1 MDMEGQQAV
10 MFPLPVRVDMDG
22 KRNQTGPEALVWRC
36 RLGPDIEHVAARLDA
51 FVRECI
57 QVVLEVPYRY
67 GGRASGLKHRY
78 SIDVEEHHIRS
89 SPRIAECC

>member
-1 MDMEGQQAV
+1 MDMEGQQAA
-10 MFPLPVRVDMDG
+10 MFLLPVRVDTDG
-22 KRNQTGPEALVWRC
+22 KWNQTGPEVLVWRC

-51 FVRECI
+51 FVR
-57 QVVLEVPYRY
+57 
-67 GGRASGLKHRY
+67 Y